1 MMRNSALARIRWIL
15 VVLPIALVSIGSG
28 KAIAQ
33 SYPTKAVRVIVPF
46 EAGGRVDL
54 AMRILGKYMSGKWG
68 QPVIIEN
75 RPGAGSNT
83 GMSVVANS
91 PPDGYTLASG
101 ANPLSANVTLF
112 KNMPFDPI
120 TAFAPITLYYIDAN
134 ALVVHPSFE
143 ANTVAEL
150 ISLLK
155 AKPKEF
161 TYASSGNGTSLH
173 LSAELFKSM
182 AGVDVTHVPYRG
194 VPQATGDLMG
204 GRVTMMFLGLSIA
217 TPFITGGK
225 LKGIATTGAKRYS
238 RLPNLP
244 TVAETGLKG
253 FEASSWA
260 GLLAPAGT
268 PRAVVNSV
276 HDVVVAALNDRET
289 RSSLEKYGF
298 ELVGNTPEQ
307 FAAIIKDE
315 IEKWG
320 AIIRATGAKVD

>member
-1 MMRNSALARIRWIL
+1 MIGLLA
-15 VVLPIALVSIGSG
+15 GSG
-28 KAIAQ
+28 GRRIAVTLAVSAMSILCNGAAAQ
-33 SYPTKAVRVIVPF
+33 AYPAKPVRVIVPF

-54 AMRILGKYMSGKWG
+54 AMRIIGKYMAGRWG
-68 QPVIIEN
+68 QAVIIEN

-83 GMSVVANS
+83 GMAVVAGS

-112 KNMPFDPI
+112 KNMPFDPV

-134 ALVVHPSFE
+134 ALVVHPNFE
-143 ANTVAEL
+143 VNSVAEL

-155 AKPKEF
+155 SKPSEF

-194 VPQATGDLMG
+194 VPQATADLMG

-217 TPFITGGK
+217 TPFITAGK
-225 LKGIATTGAKRYS
+225 LKGIATTGEKRYS

-268 PRAVVNSV
+268 PRPVVNAV
-276 HDVVVAALNDRET
+276 RDMTVAALNDKET
-289 RSSLEKYGF
+289 RASLEKYGF

-307 FAAIIKDE
+307 FAEIIKNE
-315 IEKWG
+315 IVKWG
-320 AIIRATGAKVD
+320 DIIRATGAKVD

>member
-1 MMRNSALARIRWIL
+1 MKRLLAGVGKRRMEGL
-15 VVLPIALVSIGSG
+15 FVSL
-28 KAIAQ
+28 AIASLAGNAQ
-33 SYPTKAVRVIVPF
+33 AQTYPAKPVRVIVPF

-54 AMRILGKYMSGKWG
+54 AMRIIGKYMAGRWG
-68 QPVIIEN
+68 QAVIVEN

-83 GMSVVANS
+83 GMAVVASS

-112 KNMPFDPI
+112 KNMPFDPV

-143 ANTVAEL
+143 VNSVAEL
-150 ISLLK
+150 IALLK
-155 AKPKEF
+155 GKPKEY

-194 VPQATGDLMG
+194 VPQAMGDLMG

-225 LKGIATTGAKRYS
+225 LKGIATTGEKRYS

-244 TVAETGLKG
+244 TVAEAGLKG

-268 PRAVVNSV
+268 PRPVVNAV
-276 HDVVVAALNDRET
+276 RDVVVASLNDRET
-289 RSSLEKYGF
+289 RASLEKYGF

-307 FAAIIKDE
+307 FAEIIKEE
-315 IEKWG
+315 IVKWG

>member
-1 MMRNSALARIRWIL
+1 MAWLALASMTLW
-15 VVLPIALVSIGSG
+15 VAGAG
-28 KAIAQ
+28 AQ
-33 SYPTKAVRVIVPF
+33 TYPTKPVRVIVPF
-46 EAGGRVDL
+46 EPGGRVDL
-54 AMRILGKYMSGKWG
+54 AMRIIGKYMAGRWG
-68 QPVIIEN
+68 QAVIVEN

-83 GMSVVANS
+83 GMAVVAGS

-112 KNMPFDPI
+112 KNMPFDPV

-143 ANTVAEL
+143 ANSVSEL

-155 AKPKEF
+155 SKPKEF

-182 AGVDVTHVPYRG
+182 AGVDATHVPYRG
-194 VPQATGDLMG
+194 VPQAMADLMG

-217 TPFITGGK
+217 TPFITGAK
-225 LKGIATTGAKRYS
+225 LKGIATTGEKRYS

-268 PRAVVNSV
+268 PRPVVNAV
-276 HDVVVAALNDRET
+276 HDAVVAALNERET
-289 RSSLEKYGF
+289 RASLEKYGF

-307 FAAIIKDE
+307 FADIIKDE
-315 IEKWG
+315 ILKWG